1 MSDATFDAR
10 LGRVLGSYA
19 DSAVREID
27 PFAIAGAA
35 IRSGSRDDHGATMFR
50 RSRWLLL
57 AATLAVLSLV
67 AYALLVGG
75 GSPRLGLASTPSAG
89 ATEPQASTPGAS
101 PGPTRVAYVGPTFG
115 YESPRP
121 LIYLPGPGPLP
132 AVRVTDGF
140 SPGFMFDLSENKAL
154 PAFGGPE
161 AWGSWA
167 AGPHTYEIL
176 YDTADVGIDAYSSAR
191 IYADICHHARG
202 FVPLAANATPEQ
214 VVAALATVRGLVVGA
229 SRPIT
234 IDGHDGLAVDFHNT
248 PLGDALDCDDPGLV
262 RILNADPGIDEEYS
276 VAVGPD
282 QGFASGCCVLNARPV
297 TDASA
302 GVASRWYV
310 IDIDSKPVIFETW
323 TTWFGGDSTFEKL
336 DDFNLVMAQI
346 TFP

>member
-1 MSDATFDAR
+1 MRDATFDAR
-10 LGRVLGSYA
+10 LERVLGRYG

-27 PFAIAGAA
+27 SIAIAGAA
-35 IRSGSRDDHGATMFR
+35 IRSGSRENQGAASLGR
-50 RSRWLLL
+50 LRWLLL
-57 AATLAVLSLV
+57 AAALAVFSLI
-67 AYALLVGG
+67 AYALLAG
-75 GSPRLGLASTPSAG
+75 GSAPRLGLVSTATPG
-89 ATEPQASTPGAS
+89 ATETQASRPGAS
-101 PGPTRVAYVGPTFG
+101 PGPTRVAFVGPTFG

-121 LIYLPGPGPLP
+121 LVYLSGTGPLP

-167 AGPHTYEIL
+167 AGPHAYEIL

-214 VVAALATVRGLVVGA
+214 VIAALATVRGLVVEA
-229 SRPIT
+229 TRPIT

-248 PLGDALDCDDPGLV
+248 PLGDALDCDDPGLA

-282 QGFASGCCVLNARPV
+282 QGFSSGCCVVNARPV
-297 TDASA
+297 TAATA

-310 IDIDSKPVIFETW
+310 IDIDSTPLIFEAW

-336 DDFNLVMAQI
+336 DDFNLVIAQI